1 MFNRTLTTFLGIIC
15 LITFSFAGDKFSSFR
30 ELKKIPDGMSSIHES
45 GNKLGII
52 AIHGFYPAYWIGI
65 HHEWVKPFNYL
76 IENDIN
82 TFFYKYD
89 WNDCPSN
96 VSMDFNKQLKDLIVN
111 NPEIEKWQIVG
122 HSMGGTVVLFSI
134 LNAELNEDITYN
146 IVATALHMDINKVP
160 MATRLSIEQ
169 RFKKCPD
176 NLNSFDDAFENG
188 FKNKLVQWRNIKE
201 FDSQFKKY
209 DFDPYEKD
217 IKNSMIIQFP
227 DSLNGERVG
236 HTSSLYFAILE
247 IVN

>member
-15 LITFSFAGDKFSSFR
+15 LLTFSFADDKFSSYR

-96 VSMDFNKQLKDLIVN
+96 VAMDFNKQLKDLIVN

-160 MATRLSIEQ
+160 MATRVSIEK

-176 NLNSFDDAFENG
+176 NLNSFDDAFEDG

-236 HTSSLYFAILE
+236 HTSSLYFSILE

>member
-1 MFNRTLTTFLGIIC
+1 MFFRTLTTFLGIIC
-15 LITFSFAGDKFSSFR
+15 LITFSFADDKFSSFR

-96 VSMDFNKQLKDLIVN
+96 VSMDFNRQLKDLIVN

-160 MATRLSIEQ
+160 MTTRLSIEQ

>member
-1 MFNRTLTTFLGIIC
+1 MFNRILTTFLGIIC
-15 LITFSFAGDKFSSFR
+15 LLTFSFADDKFSSYR

-96 VSMDFNKQLKDLIVN
+96 VAMDFNKQLKDLIVN

-160 MATRLSIEQ
+160 MTTRVSIEK

-176 NLNSFDDAFENG
+176 NLNSFDEAFKDG

-236 HTSSLYFAILE
+236 HTSSLYFSILE